1 MNKDELK
8 LIIES
13 LLMVHQKPLSMA
25 DFMQVF
31 DNEIAVDTEQIRN
44 AIKALSVDYESRSI
58 EVIEVAT
65 GFRIQTKEKYR
76 YWLEKI
82 LIEKPA
88 KYSKATLETL
98 AIIAYRQP
106 VTRGDIE
113 DIRGVSVSSAI
124 IRTLIE
130 RDWVKI
136 TGHKDVP
143 GKPAVYSTTKTFLD
157 HFNLQ
162 NLDDLPLLENMVS
175 DIKEQY

>member
-1 MNKDELK
+1 MNNEELK

-13 LLMVHQKPLSMA
+13 LLMVHQKPLSVSDLMG
-25 DFMQVF
+25 VF
-31 DNEIAVDTEQIRN
+31 DNESAVEPEQIYS
-44 AIKALSVDYESRSI
+44 AIKTLSEDYKSRSI
-58 EVIEVAT
+58 EVIEVAN

-82 LIEKPA
+82 LVEKPA

-124 IRTLIE
+124 MRTLIE

-136 TGHKDVP
+136 TGYKDVP

-162 NLDDLPLLENMVS
+162 KLDDLPLLENVVP
-175 DIKEQY
+175 DIEEQY